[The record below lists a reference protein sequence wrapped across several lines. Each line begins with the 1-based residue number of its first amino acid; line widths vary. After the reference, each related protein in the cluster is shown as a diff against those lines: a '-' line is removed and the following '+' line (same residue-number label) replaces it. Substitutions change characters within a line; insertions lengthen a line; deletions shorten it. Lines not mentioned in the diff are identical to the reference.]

1 MSNAVAGDI
10 VLFMDGTY
18 DAPTSPTYR
27 DLVWNPAHS
36 GTSGNPIT
44 FKALNRHQA
53 IIKGTGSLSDSG
65 AYAQPVIGA
74 IGRNYITWDGFYLYA
89 RNSSDTANIFVT
101 ARIDGSTGCSVIN
114 NTFQAGPHSS
124 GGATNNAGVFFQGAN
139 YLTIE
144 NNTFFGFIETSDN
157 LNNGAMIGY
166 PSNYITI
173 KNNTIYNC
181 TQGVFLKDQ
190 VSYVTIENNFIHNC
204 YYGVAAYNSNGGSS
218 TDVTIHNNVFTI
230 FRRAAISTSNSAP
243 VNNQVISN
251 NTIYRGSD
259 PNYDYGDMELKNTG
273 ISSSAY
279 PKIYNNIVYRE
290 WASLATDGSANMLA
304 ECDHNQWA
312 TNLRIIVHK
321 YQTFT
326 TYTSL
331 AAWQSSGEL
340 YGGGNPGAGSLN
352 SNPLFVNSSGDMDEL
367 ADIALQSGSPCLGAG
382 RDSSDMGADVSLVG
396 VDAGVEDTTPPV
408 RSNGSPSGTIEY
420 TATVTLSLNTN
431 ETATCKWDTSSGTA
445 YASMDNTFTNT
456 NSTSHSHASVAVSE
470 GVNAFY
476 VRCED
481 GSDNE
486 NTDDYS
492 ISFTVEEDTPPPSP
506 GTNFNILGTGTTS
519 IGGGTGSLT
528 IQ

>member
-1 MSNAVAGDI
+1 MSNAAAGDI

-27 DLVWNPAHS
+27 DLVWNPSNS

-53 IIKGTGSLSDSG
+53 IIKGTGSEDGSG

-114 NTFQAGPHSS
+114 NTFEAGTHSS
-124 GGATNNAGVFFQGAN
+124 GGATNNAGVFLQAAN

-144 NNTFFGFIETSDN
+144 NNTFFGFREAS
-157 LNNGAMIGY
+157 NNENNAAILGY
-166 PSNYITI
+166 PSSYVTI
-173 KNNTIYNC
+173 KNNTIYNS
-181 TQGVFLKDQ
+181 TGGINLKDRI
-190 VSYVTIENNFIHNC
+190 SYATVENNFISNC
-204 YYGVAAYNSNGGSS
+204 FRAIYAPNANGGSS
-218 TDVTIHNNVFTI
+218 TDLTIHNNVLANNT
-230 FRRAAISTSNSAP
+230 RSAIVTGNDG
-243 VNNQVISN
+243 VINNQIISN
-251 NTIYRGSD
+251 NTIYLSSS
-259 PNYDYGDMELKNTG
+259 PTYDYGDIELKNTG
-273 ISSSAY
+273 ISTSGY
-279 PKIYNNIVYRE
+279 PKIYNNIVYRG
-290 WASLATDGSANMLA
+290 WGSLVTNGTANMLA
-304 ECDHNQWA
+304 ECDHNQYS
-312 TNLRIIVHK
+312 TNLRIVVHK
-321 YQTFT
+321 YVAGET

-331 AAWQSSGEL
+331 SAWQSSGEL

-352 SNPLFVNSSGDMDEL
+352 SDPLFVNSSGDMDEL
-367 ADIALQSGSPCLGAG
+367 ADFALQGGSPCLGAG

-470 GVNAFY
+470 GANIFY

-492 ISFTVEEDTPPPSP
+492 ISFTVEEGTPPPSP
-506 GTNFNILGTGTTS
+506 VTNFNILSTGAST
-519 IGGGTGSLT
+519 IGGG
-528 IQ
+528 